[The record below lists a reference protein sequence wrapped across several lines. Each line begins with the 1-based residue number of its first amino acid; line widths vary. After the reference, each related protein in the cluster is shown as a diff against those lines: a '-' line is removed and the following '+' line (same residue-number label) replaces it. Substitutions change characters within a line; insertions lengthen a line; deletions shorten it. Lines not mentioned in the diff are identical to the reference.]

1 MTNKQFHLSG
11 WLAISV
17 WVCFLSN
24 IKQ

>member
-24 IKQ
+24 TKQ